1 MLLALAASR
10 CDAAAALG
18 RAGASADSVR
28 RAVEDA
34 SPVAALNPLER
45 MMRAKPGLP
54 PPMSPEAERALAAA
68 CRAAPGSAAV
78 TAEVLLAAM
87 VRDSAG
93 GARRVLDGLGVTQQA
108 RGFDASVVCF
118 GCAFV
123 TDVLRGCF
131 ATQRVE
137 DELAGARA
145 DKEKRDREASK
156 KARML
161 RYQPSKASTER

>member
-1 MLLALAASR
+1 MLLALATSR

-18 RAGASADSVR
+18 RAGASADAVR

-34 SPVAALNPLER
+34 SPVASLNPLER
-45 MMRAKPGLP
+45 MMRSKPGLP
-54 PPMSPEAERALAAA
+54 PPMAPEAERALAAA

-93 GARRVLDGLGVTQQA
+93 GARGVLDGLGVTQQA
-108 RGFDASVVCF
+108 RGLDANAASAVHLGNVKL
-118 GCAFV
+118 
-123 TDVLRGCF
+123 TLRGWC
-131 ATQRVE
+131 AAQRVE

-156 KARML
+156 KARPRL
-161 RYQPSKASTER
+161 RA